1 MFVQRSNI
9 AGMQRWSVFSDNTD
23 CGYTEAEEED
33 THLAD
38 VCQFWLEGVLL
49 VNILIPQMYRVSHK
63 KCRSRTPL
71 TFVHLQIRIFQWSS
85 IPFQDDAKIFH

>member
-63 KCRSRTPL
+63 NVDL
-71 TFVHLQIRIFQWSS
+71 EHL
-85 IPFQDDAKIFH
+85 

>member
-33 THLAD
+33 TNLAD

-49 VNILIPQMYRVSHK
+49 VHILIPQMYRVSHK
-63 KCRSRTPL
+63 KYRSSN
-71 TFVHLQIRIFQWSS
+71 TFHIST
-85 IPFQDDAKIFH
+85 